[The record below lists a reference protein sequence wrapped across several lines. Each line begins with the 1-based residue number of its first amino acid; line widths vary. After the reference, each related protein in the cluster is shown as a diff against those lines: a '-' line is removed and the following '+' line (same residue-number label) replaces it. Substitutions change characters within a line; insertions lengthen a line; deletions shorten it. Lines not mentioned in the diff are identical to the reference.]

1 MKTKESYILG
11 SKTFMCGVRNP
22 APISNEIQDFKKWRA
37 GRVIKPMTP
46 SHQKHRNGS
55 IKK

>member
-11 SKTFMCGVRNP
+11 SKTFMCGVRKPVSTN
-22 APISNEIQDFKKWRA
+22 NENQNFKKWRA